1 MKARRVVW
9 RVAVLALVAGL
20 GVVAV
25 WAQGCG
31 ITEEQLAAMGPAPV
45 GPAREAALRT
55 SCANN
60 LKQLGLVLK
69 MFANESK
76 RSYYP
81 RLSPEA
87 GRLMFANEAEDM
99 KPVYPEYMTDMSVMI
114 CPAGPQAGLL
124 EKPDTKSDPKVLI
137 DDLSYFYLGHVIRN
151 EADMKA
157 FAEAYKV
164 RVAKGLKF
172 DEDLDTPQ
180 GKLYLLREGVERSL
194 VKNPNDPRMQPV
206 TPVLI
211 ERLGHHKPEGGN
223 VLFMDGHVEFLR
235 YDTKWP
241 MTKATTDLLKSLDE
255 MKNGGK

>member
-1 MKARRVVW
+1 MKGRRVVW

-20 GVVAV
+20 GVIAV
-25 WAQGCG
+25 WAQGCA
-31 ITEEQLAAMGPAPV
+31 IPA
-45 GPAREAALRT
+45 GASQAALRA

-69 MFANESK
+69 MFANENK
-76 RSYYP
+76 RMYYP
-81 RLSPEA
+81 RLSSEA
-87 GRLMFANEAEDM
+87 GRLMFANQAEDM
-99 KPVYPEYMTDMSVMI
+99 KPVYPEYMTDMSMMI
-114 CPAGPQAGLL
+114 CPASPQAGLL
-124 EKPDTKSDPKVLI
+124 EKPHTKSDPKVLI
-137 DDLSYFYLGHVIRN
+137 DDLSYFYLGYMIRN

-194 VKNPNDPRMQPV
+194 AKNPNDPAECARMQAE

-211 ERLGHHKPEGGN
+211 ERLGHHEPEGGN

-241 MTKATTDLLKSLDE
+241 MTKATMDLLKSLDE
-255 MKNGGK
+255 VKNAGK

>member
-1 MKARRVVW
+1 MKACRVVW

-25 WAQGCG
+25 WAQGYA
-31 ITEEQLAAMGPAPV
+31 IAAVPSAAV
-45 GPAREAALRT
+45 GRARQAVLRA

-60 LKQLGLVLK
+60 LKQLALVLK

-99 KPVYPEYMTDMSVMI
+99 KPVYPEYMTDMFVMI

-137 DDLSYFYLGHVIRN
+137 DDLSYFYLGYVIRN

-194 VKNPNDPRMQPV
+194 VKKSNDPAEWARMQAE

-211 ERLGHHKPEGGN
+211 ERLGHHEPEGSN

-241 MTKATTDLLKSLDE
+241 MTKATMDVLKSLDE